1 MNSRSKSISLM
12 WSQYLSQRDINQLI
26 YGHYGDHRH
35 CEWACVE
42 QSESRIWGIS
52 LSGPFAMTTERVQRS
67 EQHRLIQWII
77 WKTDWAREWVEVGA
91 REREIFI
98 AQKWERERFR
108 SDERNV
114 GEWSAERKQV
124 FQQVYLSFVGYGPK
138 CVCLYF
144 VKVCPQQTNTS
155 QDTAEP

>member
-1 MNSRSKSISLM
+1 M

-77 WKTDWAREWVEVGA
+77 WKTDWAREWVEVGE
-91 REREIFI
+91 RERE
-98 AQKWERERFR
+98 R
-108 SDERNV
+108 DLY
-114 GEWSAERKQV
+114 SAEVRAREVPLRWKKRGGVIRREKASLPASIFVICWLWTKMCLFV
-124 FQQVYLSFVGYGPK
+124 FCESLPTTNKHISGYGWA
-138 CVCLYF
+138 LMW
-144 VKVCPQQTNTS
+144 
-155 QDTAEP
+155 